1 MRIEDQILEV
11 KVWNHNDA
19 VVFVY
24 EHHNKATKKEDGT
37 YTYEDYYDVLTAVPI
52 NFGYD
57 DESLTEEEKYA
68 KVKKVADALAD
79 VYQHEPDYEMGVSI
93 YMNTHPYL

>member
-1 MRIEDQILEV
+1 MKIEDQTVEV

-24 EHHNKATKKEDGT
+24 EHHHNATKKEDGT
-37 YTYEDYYDVLTAVPI
+37 YTYEDYYQVLTAVPI

-57 DESLTEEEKYA
+57 DEGLTEEEKYA
-68 KVKKVADALAD
+68 KVKTLADALAD
-79 VYQHEPDYEMGVSI
+79 VYQYEPDSEMGVSI
-93 YMNTHPYL
+93 YMNTHSYL